1 MKPTTE
7 QLIQTIKQLIQTTKQ
22 HLLFYLFFMGLFGC
36 LVVGLFV
43 CLLVW
48 ICGFVVDRWGHG

>member
-7 QLIQTIKQLIQTTKQ
+7 QRIQIIRQLIQTAEQ
-22 HLLFYLFFMGLFGC
+22 DLCFLFWMGSLGC
-36 LVVGLFV
+36 LVVGSFV
-43 CLLVW
+43 CLFVW